1 MRYYYLLLLF
11 STLLFSNTPLP
22 VPYVDVKK
30 FSGLWY
36 EVARTYNSYQEEC
49 VASSVEYA
57 LQNDST
63 YKVFNRCF
71 ENIIGGDIIEYKGTA
86 EPKNGNSMSKIDMTY
101 FYIFTREYRVI
112 YLEKDYSAAVVTD
125 EEMDQVWVL
134 SRKPQL
140 PKRKLNKILSKLEE
154 NMDVKRLI
162 YTPQDI
168 KGRYK

>member
-1 MRYYYLLLLF
+1 MKQWLFILF
-11 STLLFSNTPLP
+11 STFLFSNAPLP
-22 VPYVDVKK
+22 VPHVDIKA

-36 EVARTYNSYQEEC
+36 EVARTYNSYQKDC

-71 ENIIGGDIIEYKGTA
+71 EHSIGGDLIEYKGTA

-101 FYIFTREYRVI
+101 FFIFTREYRVI
-112 YLEKDYSAAVVTD
+112 HLEKDYSAAVVAD
-125 EEMDQVWVL
+125 EEMDQVWVM

-140 PKRKLNKILSKLEE
+140 PKRKLKKILLKLEK
-154 NMDVKRLI
+154 NMDLKRLI
-162 YTPQDI
+162 FTLQDK

>member
-1 MRYYYLLLLF
+1 MKRWLFILLSTFLF
-11 STLLFSNTPLP
+11 SQAPVP

-36 EVARTYNSYQEEC
+36 EVARTYNSYQKDC
-49 VASSVEYA
+49 VASSVEYK
-57 LQNDST
+57 LQKDST

-71 ENIIGGDIIEYKGTA
+71 ENIIGGDLIEYKGTA
-86 EPKNGNSMSKIDMTY
+86 EAKNGNSMSKIDMTY

-112 YLEKDYSAAVVTD
+112 YLEKDYSATVVAD
-125 EEMDQVWVL
+125 EDMDQVWVM

-140 PKRKLNKILSKLEE
+140 PKRKLKKILSKLEK

-162 YTPQDI
+162 FTPQDK